1 MTDAPK
7 LKPCPFCGNSD
18 VKKSSVTGGIFCEE
32 CGCDGPWSPFF
43 EGDWNTRADLIDM
56 DVLRRAEAA
65 LKWHEN
71 SRKDA
76 LARTALNA
84 PEDPNVEALCERYGY
99 GAVIDAAARLWA
111 RKDPKGAFYIGG
123 CIGGSDESQAL
134 TALRAMME
142 KLK

>member
-56 DVLRRAEAA
+56 DVLQRVEAA
-65 LKWHEN
+65 GQNL
-71 SRKDA
+71 RA
-76 LARTALNA
+76 F
-84 PEDPNVEALCERYGY
+84 
-99 GAVIDAAARLWA
+99 ARLFSD
-111 RKDPKGAFYIGG
+111 DPATVAINEW
-123 CIGGSDESQAL
+123 DAAL
-134 TALRAMME
+134 TAFQAMME